1 MSEYTVQLKWIIES
15 MTADMVG
22 QPIVARIEAAAK
34 KIFDF
39 DYPIWA
45 EDYRPTLERKILM
58 RYFNKEIGLETVGLW
73 KFYLNERLNRIMPY
87 YNDLYKSVVKEYD
100 FTNSIDM
107 TETFSEN
114 ETENT
119 GDGLTSGR
127 ESSTTDNIKNTV
139 EQSENTESNGSVNES
154 GTNNNTHL
162 TSDLPQANYA
172 GVDYGSQMVEDNG
185 TTGNDRTSHDTTDRS
200 ANGTQTTDTTGNLT
214 ENYKSQRDIERSKGR
229 KYSRTQKGH
238 TIPIQDLILKYRDTL
253 INIDNMI
260 INDLSDLFMTIY

>member
-22 QPIVARIEAAAK
+22 QPIVSRIEAAAK

-87 YNDLYKSVVKEYD
+87 YNQLYGSVVKEYD
-100 FTNSIDM
+100 FTNSVDM
-107 TETFSEN
+107 TETFTEN
-114 ETENT
+114 ETETT
-119 GDGLTSGR
+119 GDDMTSGR
-127 ESSTTDNIKNTV
+127 ESNTTDNVTNTV
-139 EQSENTESNGSVNES
+139 QQSENVENNGTINDS
-154 GTNNNTHL
+154 GTNSNTRL

-172 GVDYGSQMVEDNG
+172 GVDYGTQLVEDNG
-185 TTGNDRTSHDTTDRS
+185 TTGNDRTSHDTTERT
-200 ANGTQTTDTTGNLT
+200 ANGTQKTDSTGNVT
-214 ENYKSQRDIERSKGR
+214 ENYKSNRDIERSRGR
-229 KYSRTQKGH
+229 EYGRNQKGH

-260 INDLSDLFMTIY
+260 INELSDLFMTIY